1 MITKTE
7 RAPGITV
14 VTLANAAAT
23 AAISLYG
30 GHMLSYRPAGK
41 EDVLF
46 MGDKVI
52 FEIGKPIRGG
62 IPVCWPWFGP
72 HESDKTLPAHGFV
85 RTMNWKIVEEEDG
98 DSHSVLT
105 LECSA
110 TPESRALWP
119 HEFKV
124 TIAFFVGKTLSIALT
139 TENTGDEPFDITDAL
154 HAYFRVGDISKTTVT
169 GFDGS
174 DFVDRT
180 VQPRV
185 KGTQTGD
192 ITIAKETDSVYLR
205 QAACTILDGLTGR
218 EITLNPQLFP
228 DTVVWNPWSE
238 RSKAIA
244 DLGDEEY
251 KNMICVEAGSV
262 LENKITVEPGT
273 SVLQCLQ
280 ILPEV

>member
-1 MITKTE
+1 MITKKE

-23 AAISLYG
+23 AEISLYG
-30 GHMLSYRPAGK
+30 GHILSYRPAGK
-41 EDVLF
+41 DDILF
-46 MGDKVI
+46 MSDKAV
-52 FEIGKPIRGG
+52 FETGKPIRGG

-72 HESDKTLPAHGFV
+72 HAADKTLPAHGFV
-85 RTMNWKIVEEEDG
+85 RTMNWKIVGEEDG
-98 DSHSVLT
+98 ESHSGLT
-105 LECSA
+105 LECTA
-110 TPESRALWP
+110 TAETKALWP

-139 TENTGDEPFDITDAL
+139 TENTGDEPFDFTDAL
-154 HAYFRVGDISKTTVT
+154 HTYFRVGDIAKTTVV

-174 DFVDRT
+174 EYVDRT

-185 KGTQTGD
+185 KGMQTGD

-205 QAACTILDGLTGR
+205 QAACVIEDKSTGR
-218 EITLNPQLFP
+218 EITINPQLFP
-228 DTVVWNPWSE
+228 DAVVWNPWAD
-238 RSKAIA
+238 RAKAIA
-244 DLGDEEY
+244 DLGDDEY

-262 LENKITVEPGT
+262 LENTITVDPGT

-280 ILPEV
+280 IIPGA